1 MAVKVL
7 IEKKEKYQDEFDDS
21 ESLKEYADKMI
32 CDGEFADAR
41 INLPMRQ
48 SQKVNLRI
56 YLGDNNFEIT
66 NLNSQK
72 QFEIAYVDRIHY
84 VSVV

>member
-1 MAVKVL
+1 MAVKEL
-7 IEKKEKYQDEFDDS
+7 IENKEKYQEEFDDS

-41 INLPMRQ
+41 INLPMCQ

-56 YLGDNNFEIT
+56 YLGGNSFEII
-66 NLNSQK
+66 NINAQK
-72 QFEIAYVDRIHY
+72 
-84 VSVV
+84 